1 LVRIL
6 QKTATLERQFKTK
19 YMNLQKLAAI
29 LHLPPAVTLDRA
41 VIHLLRLTIPADLHI
56 SGIVVEIAGVEL
68 SLKLHNGLPPQ
79 SSKVTQPRPAQGP
92 ARGAKSNRPR
102 IATPSVHDP
111 GGASGLPDYEG
122 DRHDT
127 GAIPSSLDLA
137 QSFLQSE
144 PQEEQIELQ
153 EAIASQSQ
161 YMQSSVTSTKDSEV
175 GIGAPGGWSLP
186 SFIADFFK
194 GIGDRLEVSIKDVTL
209 TVETTL
215 SQDSPGKDD
224 SPTDTD
230 SFKIMVKLSELSL
243 HGLNLQSEEPTSRQ
257 GKRQLVMH
265 DFKLFLLSDPEAFSQ
280 YSQSPVPSSPRL
292 TRSKSKPSSDVST
305 AFGESSAAPGLIIG
319 TPSSAFS
326 SEHGSIQI
334 DSEYYSSP
342 MAQQSQ
348 GQQDFMDEFVE
359 NEDMSDSSIFGGHS
373 RSASYEE
380 QLSASSSDS
389 VPAFASISNS
399 EVRPSDFM
407 TSPSRPPRSTLDSS
421 NRLQRA
427 LGRQRGLSNSD
438 VDIDNQERAE
448 MLARTGQLD
457 ASGHSYTEEAN
468 AEDLAESKIFSHEDA
483 ESMYMSAVSNN
494 TSATHPSN
502 AMPGGWGWSENSP
515 PEVKLSLPQDPEHSQ
530 TIAEGLAREDTHPE
544 VTERISPIAF
554 VSEDVQPSSHQAPT
568 GDKSIDSDDISLVA
582 KQLLT
587 INQVSVWLSFHHD
600 DLNPSTLPSTTT
612 FSDLNITK
620 SSQDSVPYLDGLQR
634 AQLSKTVHG
643 SSAHEARTLGRRLE
657 KTAAAEV
664 HQTGHSDFEV
674 DVSDICAQLDISVV
688 RLLII
693 VAKEALN
700 TLDSTKSQKPVEE
713 AQSSSPTPAIS
724 LKVKNVKLQICEQVP
739 EETFSQ
745 SALAAA
751 KLSCPDIANED
762 ALLSLRLSGIGFSTS
777 SNDSQT
783 NQRFSISRISLSH
796 STGELISFLHNIKM
810 QSSVKDIDSLNQDA
824 LLARINSA
832 ADVQNVDI
840 QMKPIYVKLDLL
852 KLDDVLSK
860 SGGLSSLLDL
870 GNSIVSTSTVRSSS
884 RKIEPPKPRPRSV
897 RFHVSPQEIQAA
909 DHVDALSG
917 KINAR
922 IAGAFV
928 DVVGSTC
935 SVKLQCSAIKTV
947 YRQEGLG
954 VVIDRAKLEGP
965 LLPNQTETADINI
978 RFKNIRLE
986 YLPTPNEKDLD
997 RLLNLLTPS
1006 NNKYDEDDDIMVDT
1020 LLRQRRQGGVLR
1032 LNVDEIESSFEGL
1045 AYTSNLLK
1053 LVSELGKLSTVAKYL
1068 PEDDRP
1074 GILTFALAKKL
1085 DCRLTPDSSMGEL
1098 RLMAEFLEGAHVNV
1112 PSLMA
1117 AQILS
1122 LSVSRAGKERLIGEV
1137 LPSNHSPNT
1146 PPMVMCR
1153 FIADEM
1159 DPTIKLKLYNTCFEY
1174 SVPTVVAMLDFS
1186 ARLNPASTSTT
1197 DPPEQSP
1204 TLPEF
1209 NASPS
1214 SSKSTASLAGRSKI
1228 AVGFRDSA
1236 LGLRPLGMSSK
1247 ALIILTDASL
1257 LTSVENKKDN
1267 TFSVNVKKASIM
1279 ITNDV
1284 ERLNAATGNAD
1295 HNLYFDENDQ
1305 IQLLTQQGYVLAS
1318 YISSASATIKT
1329 SEVQNSSE
1337 QTLDVELRNNLLV
1350 LETCADSTQTL
1361 ISILSNLSP
1370 PSPPDKTSKYRT
1382 ETIVPI
1388 EDMLA
1393 SFTGDAFVAEPGP
1406 EAGLRA
1412 GLGIGSDD
1420 EVVSQQ
1426 DLEYVS
1432 DFFPPDTEGN
1442 TEDLAESYAGS
1453 GLAESMASTSASIA
1467 PVTMN
1472 ESTMAASQENAL
1484 AHSLLEFRE
1493 DYFVPESNVGGT
1505 AHRWNSSQNTYGLP
1519 NDRNIRSSPLRV
1531 RVRDVHI
1538 IWNLFD
1544 GYDWQST
1551 RDKISEA
1558 VSDIEA
1564 RASARQPRSKSRL
1577 STGAED
1583 EEEESVIGDFLFNS
1597 IYIGIPANKDPREL
1611 ANAINHDIDELAS
1624 ETGSYATTTT
1634 VTGSPARNQQ
1644 GARVRR
1650 KKLRLSRSKTHKMTF
1665 ELDGISADF
1674 LVFPP
1679 GTGEIESSLDVRVK
1693 NLTIFDH
1700 LPTSTWRKFATYMQ
1714 DAGVRETDTNMV
1726 HLEIL
1731 NVKPVA
1737 ELAASEMI
1745 VKVTVL
1751 PLRLHV
1757 DQDALDFMS
1766 RFFEFKD
1773 DSVPISS
1780 TPSAPPFL
1788 QRVEVNPIKVKL
1800 DFKPKRVDYGGL
1812 RSGRTTEFMNFFVLD
1827 RADMVLRRV
1836 ILYGVSGFDRL
1847 GIMLNNIWMP
1857 DVKRNQLPGILAG
1870 LAPIRSLVDVG
1881 GGVKDLVVI
1890 PMREYKKDGRIV
1902 RSIQKGALAFAK
1914 TTTKELVNLGA
1925 KLAIGTQTVLQDAEA
1940 MLGPSSGREQWEE
1953 EGIEE
1958 DTKKQ
1963 ISLYAD
1969 QPMGVVQGLR
1979 GAYASLERDLLLA
1992 RDAIIA
1998 VPGEVM
2004 ASGSASG
2011 AARAVLR
2018 QTPTIILRPA
2028 IGATKAVGQTL
2039 LGAGN
2044 TLDRDNWRR
2053 VEEVSHSWYISYC
2066 VTLRSICRSTR
2077 GIRYERHGT
2086 RSYLVCYRR
2095 LKLECDFPRGIEL
2108 GSLAFRGWQ
2117 CDDVGHHILG
2127 VYIFWVY
2134 LTRLVAYQS
2143 LRCKANA
2150 NISLTHSHSIF

>member
-1 LVRIL
+1 MAI
-6 QKTATLERQFKTK
+6 LERRSQLSHVNF
-19 YMNLQKLAAI
+19 QKLATI
-29 LHLPPAVTLDRA
+29 LHLPLAVTLDRA
-41 VIHLLRLTIPADLHI
+41 VIRLLRLTIPADLHI
-56 SGIVVEIAGVEL
+56 SGIVVEIAGIEL
-68 SLKLHNGLPPQ
+68 SLKLHNGLAQQ
-79 SSKVTQPRPAQGP
+79 SSKVTQPRPTHGP

-111 GGASGLPDYEG
+111 GGANEPRDYDG

-127 GAIPSSLDLA
+127 GAIPSPLDLA
-137 QSFLQSE
+137 QSFLESE

-209 TVETTL
+209 TVETTR
-215 SQDSPGKDD
+215 SQDAPGKDD
-224 SPTDTD
+224 SPTDAD

-243 HGLNLQSEEPTSRQ
+243 QGLNLQGEEPASRQ

-265 DFKLFLLSDPEAFSQ
+265 GFKLFLLSDPEAFSQ
-280 YSQSPVPSSPRL
+280 YSQSPVPSSARL

-305 AFGESSAAPGLIIG
+305 AFGASSAAPGLIIG
-319 TPSSAFS
+319 SSSSAYS
-326 SEHGSIQI
+326 SEHSSSQI
-334 DSEYYSSP
+334 DSEYYPSP
-342 MAQQSQ
+342 LAQQSQ
-348 GQQDFMDEFVE
+348 GQQEFMDEFVE
-359 NEDMSDSSIFGGHS
+359 NEDVSDSSIFDGRS
-373 RSASYEE
+373 RSASYEG

-389 VPAFASISNS
+389 VPAFASTSNS
-399 EVRPSDFM
+399 EVRPSGFM
-407 TSPSRPPRSTLDSS
+407 TSPSQPPHSMLASS
-421 NRLQRA
+421 PRA
-427 LGRQRGLSNSD
+427 LDHQRGLSNSG
-438 VDIDNQERAE
+438 VEIDNQERAE

-457 ASGHSYTEEAN
+457 VSGHVYTEEAN

-494 TSATHPSN
+494 TSAIHPSN
-502 AMPGGWGWSENSP
+502 AMPGGWEWSENSP
-515 PEVKLSLPQDPEHSQ
+515 PGAKPSLPQDPGHSQ
-530 TIAEGLAREDTHPE
+530 TIAEGPTQENSHPGDA
-544 VTERISPIAF
+544 ERSSPTAF
-554 VSEDVQPSSHQAPT
+554 NPEDVRPASRQDPAGNNSA
-568 GDKSIDSDDISLVA
+568 DSEEISLVA
-582 KQLLT
+582 KQLFT
-587 INQVSVWLSFHHD
+587 INQASVWLSFHHGD
-600 DLNPSTLPSTTT
+600 SSSSALPSVTT
-612 FSDLNITK
+612 FSDLNLAK
-620 SSQDSVPYLDGLQR
+620 SDQASGPYLDGLQP
-634 AQLSKTVHG
+634 AQLSKTVYDAG
-643 SSAHEARTLGRRLE
+643 THEARTFGQRLE
-657 KTAAAEV
+657 RTAAAEV
-664 HQTGHSDFEV
+664 HQTGHTDFDMDISDV
-674 DVSDICAQLDISVV
+674 CTQLDISVV
-688 RLLII
+688 RLLTIA
-693 VAKEALN
+693 AKEALN
-700 TLDSTKSQKPVEE
+700 TLDGTKSQKPAEGG
-713 AQSSSPTPAIS
+713 QSSSPTPAIS
-724 LKVKNVKLQICEQVP
+724 LKIRNVKLQICEHVP
-739 EETFSQ
+739 EETLSQ
-745 SALAAA
+745 SALAAI
-751 KLSCPDIANED
+751 KLSCHDVTNED

-777 SNDSQT
+777 SSDSQT
-783 NQRFSISRISLSH
+783 RQRFSISRISLSH
-796 STGELISFLHNIKM
+796 STGELLSFLHNIKM

-824 LLARINSA
+824 LLARISSA
-832 ADVQNVDI
+832 ADVQNIDI
-840 QMKPIYVKLDLL
+840 QMKPLYVKLDLL

-870 GNSIVSTSTVRSSS
+870 GNSIVSTSTVRSNS
-884 RKIEPPKPRPRSV
+884 RKPEHPKPRPRSV
-897 RFHVSPQEIQAA
+897 RFHVSPQETQAT
-909 DHVDALSG
+909 DPVDALSG
-917 KINAR
+917 KVNAR

-935 SVKLQCSAIKTV
+935 SVKLQCSAVKTV

-965 LLPNQTETADINI
+965 LLPHQTEPADINI

-1032 LNVDEIESSFEGL
+1032 LNVDEVESSLEGL
-1045 AYTSNLLK
+1045 AYTSHLSK

-1085 DCRLTPDSSMGEL
+1085 DCRVTPDSTLGEL
-1098 RLMAEFLEGAHVNV
+1098 RLLAEFLEGAHVSV

-1122 LSVSRAGKERLIGEV
+1122 LSLSRAGTERLIGEV
-1137 LPSNHSPNT
+1137 LPSNLSLNA

-1174 SVPTVVAMLDFS
+1174 SVPTVIAMLDFG
-1186 ARLNPASTSTT
+1186 ARLNSTFAPAT
-1197 DPPEQSP
+1197 DPPEQTPPSP
-1204 TLPEF
+1204 
-1209 NASPS
+1209 ASPS
-1214 SSKSTASLAGRSKI
+1214 DSKSAASLASRAKI
-1228 AVGFRDSA
+1228 AIGLRDCA
-1236 LGLRPLGMSSK
+1236 LGLRPLGMPSK

-1257 LTSVENKKDN
+1257 LTSVEHKKDN
-1267 TFSVNVKKASIM
+1267 TFSVNIKKASIM

-1284 ERLNAATGNAD
+1284 ERLNTAIGNAD

-1318 YISSASATIKT
+1318 YISSASVTVKT
-1329 SEVQNSSE
+1329 SEVPNSSE
-1337 QTLDVELRNNLLV
+1337 QTLDIELRNNLLV

-1361 ISILSNLSP
+1361 ISTLSNLSP
-1370 PSPPDKTSKYRT
+1370 PSPPAKTSQYRT

-1406 EAGLRA
+1406 QAGLRA
-1412 GLGIGSDD
+1412 GLGIGSDG
-1420 EVVSQQ
+1420 EAANQQ

-1432 DFFPPDTEGN
+1432 DFFPPDTDGIP
-1442 TEDLAESYAGS
+1442 EDLEESRIGSELAESTIFTA
-1453 GLAESMASTSASIA
+1453 ASIA
-1467 PVTMN
+1467 PVTMH

-1493 DYFVPESNVGGT
+1493 DYFVPESDVGGT

-1551 RDKISEA
+1551 RDKISDA

-1564 RASARQPRSKSRL
+1564 RALARQPRSKSRL
-1577 STGAED
+1577 SGGADD

-1644 GARVRR
+1644 GARVKR

-1693 NLTIFDH
+1693 NLTVFDH

-1745 VKVTVL
+1745 VKATVL

-1773 DSVPISS
+1773 DSVPTSS

-1788 QRVEVNPIKVKL
+1788 QRVEVNPIKVRL

-1847 GIMLNNIWMP
+1847 GIMLNNIWTP

-1870 LAPIRSLVDVG
+1870 LAPIRPLVDVG
-1881 GGVKDLVVI
+1881 SGVKDLVVI

-1940 MLGPSSGREQWEE
+1940 MLGPSAGREQWEE
-1953 EGIEE
+1953 EGMEE

-1969 QPMGVVQGLR
+1969 QPMGIVQGLR

-2053 VEEVSHSWYISYC
+2053 VEEVSPFLVHFI
-2066 VTLRSICRSTR
+2066 LSTTK
-2077 GIRYERHGT
+2077 IDLQKYKRHQT
-2086 RSYLVCYRR
+2086 
-2095 LKLECDFPRGIEL
+2095 
-2108 GSLAFRGWQ
+2108 
-2117 CDDVGHHILG
+2117 
-2127 VYIFWVY
+2127 
-2134 LTRLVAYQS
+2134 
-2143 LRCKANA
+2143 
-2150 NISLTHSHSIF
+2150 